1 MHLTVTYQVVI
12 CGEHSNNGELNSR
25 VVALSESSICCKR
38 LRRTFS
44 NSVVDYIDS

>member
-1 MHLTVTYQVVI
+1 MHFMVTYQVVI

-25 VVALSESSICCKR
+25 VVALSEGSKYCKR

>member
-1 MHLTVTYQVVI
+1 MI

-25 VVALSESSICCKR
+25 VVALSESSISCKR

>member
-1 MHLTVTYQVVI
+1 MVTYQEVI

-25 VVALSESSICCKR
+25 SVTLSEGSVCCKR

-44 NSVVDYIDS
+44 NSVVH